1 MTRLVGSCR
10 LGSIPTSL
18 QIRLWERAV
27 ALTVMGL
34 THHEG
39 LE

>member
-1 MTRLVGSCR
+1 MTRPVGSRR

-27 ALTVMGL
+27 ALTVMRP
-34 THHEG
+34 TYQEG
-39 LE
+39 LG